1 MVAMQARQQ
10 IALFWL
16 LKQLCEQM
24 SFHNS
29 DKFLITDAAGGG
41 AGGGGAANLGRAR
54 GEGRGAARVAMIG
67 ARARGTLGAEG
78 DVVLRR
84 QLRVRIRLQVRQRLR
99 RVQDVPWDGR
109 GGEHHRHLLPG
120 PRHGSGA
127 LQGQRALV
135 RGRRRRERRVQ
146 VRPQLHLQPVHLQVI
161 SRINTWRRHG
171 WMDGPDEGAL
181 QYE

>member
-78 DVVLRR
+78 GDVAFN
-84 QLRVRIRLQVRQRLR
+84 QATERVYL
-99 RVQDVPWDGR
+99 
-109 GGEHHRHLLPG
+109 
-120 PRHGSGA
+120 
-127 LQGQRALV
+127 
-135 RGRRRRERRVQ
+135 
-146 VRPQLHLQPVHLQVI
+146 
-161 SRINTWRRHG
+161 
-171 WMDGPDEGAL
+171 
-181 QYE
+181 